1 MNSCWPLSKKL
12 EEKLEAL
19 RRLRSLAR
27 DDAIAPLRKSLGD
40 RANLVVAEAARIA
53 AEFQISPLTPD
64 LLDAYDRLFNDPVQK
79 DPKCWGKTAILKA
92 LTQMDYDQSH
102 PFLRGARHTQAE
114 PVWGGQ
120 EDAAAQLR
128 ATSILGLVQCTD
140 LGRAEILRHL
150 VDGLADSADP
160 VRIEAV
166 RAIEQMDGEEAR
178 LLLRLKARSGD
189 RRPLVTGRVFDA
201 LLNLEPDRAI
211 GFVTE
216 HLKST
221 DIDIRDEATLSL
233 GASRLPEAVT
243 ILIETW
249 HQVHDLDFKD
259 VLLRSLSSSRRESAI
274 DFLLDLVRSGLSQ
287 DATQALDALRLHDQ
301 SEQIQAMVEEAR
313 RERE

>member
-1 MNSCWPLSKKL
+1 
-12 EEKLEAL
+12 
-19 RRLRSLAR
+19 
-27 DDAIAPLRKSLGD
+27 
-40 RANLVVAEAARIA
+40 
-53 AEFQISPLTPD
+53 
-64 LLDAYDRLFNDPVQK
+64 
-79 DPKCWGKTAILKA
+79 
-92 LTQMDYDQSH
+92 MDYDQSH

-114 PVWGGQ
+114 PEWGGQ

-128 ATSILGLVQCTD
+128 ATSILALVQCTD

-150 VDGLADSADP
+150 VGGLTDSADP

-166 RAIEQMDGEEAR
+166 RAIGQMDGEEAR

-216 HLKST
+216 YLKS
-221 DIDIRDEATLSL
+221 IDIRDEATLSL

-243 ILIETW
+243 ILTETW

-274 DFLLDLVRSGLSQ
+274 DFLLDVVRSGLSQ